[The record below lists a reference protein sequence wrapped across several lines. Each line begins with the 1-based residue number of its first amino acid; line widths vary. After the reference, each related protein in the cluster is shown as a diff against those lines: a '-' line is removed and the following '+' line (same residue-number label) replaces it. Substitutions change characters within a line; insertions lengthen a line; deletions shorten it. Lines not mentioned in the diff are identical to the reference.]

1 MDLLVLCR
9 NGESASSHQHALD
22 DHGIDGTVE
31 EGRLSAGWRDQEMG
45 LVVVHDFELA
55 HRQPNRR
62 KASTRVGGGSPLA
75 SLSDLRSGDYIVHLN
90 HGIGRFRGMTTLER
104 RGFMEDFLLLE
115 FAEESRTYLPVSAI
129 DLVQKYIG
137 GAGRHPP
144 LDRLGGKT
152 WTKRKAKAEK
162 AIADL
167 SAELIESQAKRQAAK
182 GIAHPADNSE
192 QRRFEASFPF
202 EETEDQLAALREIK
216 EALKQLFPWIV
227 YSAGMWVSAKPKS
240 LCARR
245 LKWCKAATKSPF

>member
-90 HGIGRFRGMTTLER
+90 HGIGRFRGMTTSNAGVLWKI
-104 RGFMEDFLLLE
+104 
-115 FAEESRTYLPVSAI
+115 SSCSNLP
-129 DLVQKYIG
+129 
-137 GAGRHPP
+137 
-144 LDRLGGKT
+144 
-152 WTKRKAKAEK
+152 RKAAP
-162 AIADL
+162 IYRYPP
-167 SAELIESQAKRQAAK
+167 SISCRN
-182 GIAHPADNSE
+182 I
-192 QRRFEASFPF
+192 
-202 EETEDQLAALREIK
+202 
-216 EALKQLFPWIV
+216 
-227 YSAGMWVSAKPKS
+227 SAGPGAIHHWIAWVGKPGPSARQKPKKPS
-240 LCARR
+240 PIYRR
-245 LKWCKAATKSPF
+245 THRKSGQTPSRKGYCPPCG